1 MLFRSLC
8 MTVNPG
14 FGGQSFKAYVLEK
27 VRELS
32 KQRAEGGHDFLIEVD
47 GGVGPQ
53 HVEECLD
60 AGVDV
65 FVAGTS
71 YYKANPEE
79 RAEFARSVGE

>member
-1 MLFRSLC
+1 M
-8 MTVNPG
+8 
-14 FGGQSFKAYVLEK
+14 
-27 VRELS
+27 
-32 KQRAEGGHDFLIEVD
+32 IEVD

-71 YYKANPEE
+71 YYKSNPQGAIRFCPLCWGGRCLVEKAAY
-79 RAEFARSVGE
+79 RNVGCQD

>member
-1 MLFRSLC
+1 MKG
-8 MTVNPG
+8 N
-14 FGGQSFKAYVLEK
+14 VLDK

-32 KQRAEGGHDFLIEVD
+32 KRRELEGHSFLIEVD

-53 HVEECLD
+53 HVDECLE

-71 YYKANPEE
+71 YFKSNSEE
-79 RAEFARSVGE
+79 RTEFARSVGEDDV

>member
-1 MLFRSLC
+1 
-8 MTVNPG
+8 
-14 FGGQSFKAYVLEK
+14 VLDK

-32 KQRAEGGHDFLIEVD
+32 KRREEEGHDFVIEVD

-53 HVEECLD
+53 HVRECLD

-79 RAEFARSVGE
+79 RAEFARSIGELKE